1 MFQQI
6 FSLRVIYFLITIIM
20 IIGMYELYNR
30 AKQFSKDTT
39 DYSNL
44 PVIYA
49 SNEKI
54 RLVPDKNKKNRDHKI
69 DKMIYNFMG
78 EEEESY
84 KIKDH
89 AKQKVKASKTQLK
102 RSAKRNKKKRENA
115 KAGEIVKVQNQQI
128 HISKNKN
135 ISKFRKANNNY
146 IQLGAFR
153 SKVNAENAWVKINN
167 DLPKIFARRNH
178 LIEKVKLTSKGT
190 LYRLQIG
197 PFANEKDAQ
206 KFCMRLRKKGKECF
220 FKLS

>member
-1 MFQQI
+1 MFQQVVT
-6 FSLRVIYFLITIIM
+6 LRVIYFFITIIM
-20 IIGMYELYNR
+20 IIGMYELYTR

-78 EEEESY
+78 EEESY
-84 KIKDH
+84 QIKDH
-89 AKQKVKASKTQLK
+89 AKHKVKIAKTKLK
-102 RSAKRNKKKRENA
+102 RLTTKNQKKRKSA
-115 KAGEIVKVQNQQI
+115 KAGEVVQVKDQQV
-128 HISKNKN
+128 HISKNQN
-135 ISKFRKANNNY
+135 ISKFKKSSNNY

-153 SKVNAENAWVKINN
+153 SKVNAENAWITINN
-167 DLPKIFARRNH
+167 DLPKTFERHNYI
-178 LIEKVKLTSKGT
+178 IEKVKLTSKGT

-197 PFANEKDAQ
+197 PFANEKVAQ
-206 KFCMRLRKKGKECF
+206 KFCIRLRKKGKECF